1 MSINYYFLLK
11 CHISMANVSFT
22 KQEYSTSASISI
34 FIRYS
39 LSTNGFNKTKTNSE
53 LIFKNLIIV
62 VVNVT
67 I

>member
-1 MSINYYFLLK
+1 
-11 CHISMANVSFT
+11 MANVFFT

-67 I
+67 V